1 MTKVLPKELAD
12 VVRAKLQSLKRKV
25 VLSTLSKELI
35 DVVRLQM
42 LYNISNGWSYH
53 AYKRL
58 GPEGIIEVELEMWER
73 LLPAAVERL
82 MPFVEAK
89 GPSIGRARSLL
100 GFVNQISDYRARF
113 SDESATSLTWEYSRC
128 PNWDSMLELDLDDY
142 ITQNGEPARV
152 SCIHGCTRIHEI
164 YFRGIDPAITV
175 HSLGNRPAGDG
186 TCTFRIELEN
196 P

>member
-1 MTKVLPKELAD
+1 MAKLLPKELVD
-12 VVRAKLQSLKRKV
+12 VVRAKIQSLKRKV
-25 VLSTLSKELI
+25 VLGTLSSELI

-58 GPEGIIEVELEMWER
+58 GPEGIIEVELEMWESLLPPAVKR
-73 LLPAAVERL
+73 LLP
-82 MPFVEAK
+82 FVELK
-89 GPSIGRARSLL
+89 GPSLERARSLL
-100 GFVNQISDYRARF
+100 DFLNRVSGHKTRYRGGN
-113 SDESATSLTWEYSRC
+113 ATSLTWDYAVC

-142 ITQNGEPARV
+142 ITRNGEPARV

-164 YFRGIDPAITV
+164 YFRSIDPAIGV
-175 HSLGNRPAGDG
+175 RSLGNRPAGDE

-196 P
+196 R